1 MNEIKSVSGHSFRYE
16 NGKIY
21 ATGVVSVEEFD
32 DKEAVL
38 RLSDSVLTLKGSGFV
53 LVETEVKSG
62 LFSMEGKITSLSY
75 HAKEA
80 KIGFVKR
87 LFK

>member
-1 MNEIKSVSGHSFRYE
+1 MNEVKSVSGHSLRYE

-38 RLSDSVLTLKGSGFV
+38 RLADSVLTLKGNGFV

-62 LFSMEGKITSLSY
+62 LFSMEGKISALSY

>member
-1 MNEIKSVSGHSFRYE
+1 MNEIKNAGGHSFRYE

-38 RLSDSVLTLKGSGFV
+38 RLADSVLTLRGGGFV
-53 LVETEVKSG
+53 LLETEVKSG